1 VVAGEGT
8 STIGDETIHW
18 TENDTFTAPH
28 WSRAT
33 HEATSAAANLFIV
46 TDKEVQVRLEVA
58 REETH

>member
-46 TDKEVQVRLEVA
+46 TDKEV
-58 REETH
+58 